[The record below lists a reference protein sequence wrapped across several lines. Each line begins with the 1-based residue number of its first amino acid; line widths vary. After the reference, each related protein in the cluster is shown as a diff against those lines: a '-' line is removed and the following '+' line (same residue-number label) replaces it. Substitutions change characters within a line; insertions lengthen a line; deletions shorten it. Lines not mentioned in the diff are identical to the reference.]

1 MMFPVGFIIQ
11 TLTDEII
18 IIIILWMNGGSI
30 KFYCMEIKK
39 LIPLFD
45 EIRECW
51 SRLSLNRTILKE
63 DAVAKMSRV
72 YLHLVFLLLV
82 AINRNILS
90 ILLNLE
96 LLFLLF
102 FINKFSRKAI
112 V

>member
-1 MMFPVGFIIQ
+1 
-11 TLTDEII
+11 
-18 IIIILWMNGGSI
+18 MNGGSI
-30 KFYCMEIKK
+30 KFYSMEIKK

-45 EIRECW
+45 EIREFR

-96 LLFLLF
+96 LLVFAV
-102 FINKFSRKAI
+102 FS
-112 V
+112 